1 MTGPE
6 LLHARNQLGLT
17 QTALAELLCVT
28 LRTVQRYER
37 ADTIPRAVAWAL
49 LEIKHREKENGEI

>member
-6 LLHARNQLGLT
+6 LLHARNQLRLT
-17 QTALAELLCVT
+17 QSELASLLNVT

-37 ADTIPRAVAWAL
+37 APMIPKSVDWAL
-49 LEIKHREKENGEI
+49 LEIAHSQREKTK